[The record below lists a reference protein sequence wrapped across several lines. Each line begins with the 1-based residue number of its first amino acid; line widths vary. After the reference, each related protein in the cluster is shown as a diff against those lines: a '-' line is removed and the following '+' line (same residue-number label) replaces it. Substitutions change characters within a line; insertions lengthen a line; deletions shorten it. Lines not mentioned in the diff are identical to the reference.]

1 MRLLLVPVLSLGLAA
16 VATAQAPIITPV
28 GDPSIRPDT
37 IYALAVDSAK
47 YRGQSQV
54 LLLDDGV
61 IRLDAEGR
69 GTRTYHQVIQ
79 ILTQDAVEPHQE
91 YSFSYAPGHEKFTL
105 DWLRVVR
112 PDGTVISPAPT
123 QQQVTDVPAEMGDPV
138 YSDRKVIRVSLTG
151 VAPGTLID
159 YAVTTEE
166 LKPWLPGDF
175 MESWR
180 ISAGTSVMRSRFV
193 VDIPAGVHPRIR
205 EWNLDFARREVTR
218 EGRTTYTWATKDVPW
233 NKPQLFAADSN
244 DLTMRL
250 AISSPHTWKDIGT
263 WYAGL
268 ARGRAAATPRLVHT
282 VDSLV
287 AQAHSLDDS
296 IRAVHRWVTQ
306 DIRYV
311 SIALGIGG
319 YQPRLPDTVMATGFG
334 DCKDKATLFVAA
346 MGVLHLK
353 AYPVLLSSTGGVERD
368 LPSLDQFDHA
378 IAAVERP
385 GGRVYTDLTTGIVPF
400 GELPLQEQGEFGL
413 LVHPDGAVEE
423 VTFPRAPIE
432 ANRQE
437 SWLTGTIGTDGLFNG
452 RYVEAATGFEAVGL
466 RDDFSTPYDSTQRA
480 DFSRALATK
489 LFTGARGDSLVLFN
503 GKDLSA
509 EPRISLA
516 ILGGKAVLRS
526 GDTHILPG
534 LLGSMASLG
543 DLATRIEGEG
553 VRRFPI
559 DASDVAGLSV
569 MDRTIELHLPPGVT
583 PHLPSGV
590 TADGPFGSY
599 RSEYS
604 FRDGVFTMHR
614 VITGK
619 RGILPASRIGELTAW
634 LRAVAKDDVGF
645 IALDGWPEGR

>member
-1 MRLLLVPVLSLGLAA
+1 MRLSALLFALSVGAAPVA
-16 VATAQAPIITPV
+16 AQAPIITSA

-47 YRGQSQV
+47 YRGQSDV

-61 IRLDAEGR
+61 IRIDAEGR

-105 DWLRVVR
+105 DWLKVVR
-112 PDGTVISPAPT
+112 PDGTVISPAPA
-123 QQQVTDVPAEMGDPV
+123 QRQETDVPAEMGDPV

-175 MESWR
+175 LFNWR
-180 ISAGTSVMRSRFV
+180 ISAGTTVLRSRYI
-193 VDIPAGVHPRIR
+193 VDLPAQVHPRIH
-205 EWNLDFARREVTR
+205 EWNLTLPRRTVTR
-218 EGRTTYTWATKDVPW
+218 KGRTTYTWAAQNVAW
-233 NKPQLFAADSN
+233 VKPQLFAADSN
-244 DLTMRL
+244 DIVMRL
-250 AISSPHTWKDIGT
+250 AIGSPHTWGDIGA

-268 ARGRAAATPRLVHT
+268 ARDRTASTPRLVAK

-287 AQAHSLDDS
+287 TDARTLDDS

-319 YQPRLPDTVMATGFG
+319 FQPRLPDTVMATGFG

-353 AYPVLLSSTGGVERD
+353 AYPVLLSSTGGVQRD
-368 LPSLDQFDHA
+368 LPALGQFDHA
-378 IAAVERP
+378 IAVVERP
-385 GGRVYTDLTTGIVPF
+385 AGRVFTDLTTGVVPF

-413 LVHPDGAVEE
+413 VVHPDGSVEE
-423 VTFPRAPIE
+423 VTFPRDPVA
-432 ANRQE
+432 ANRQVIR
-437 SWLTGTIGTDGLFNG
+437 LTGAVGTDGLFNG
-452 RYVEAATGFEAVGL
+452 RYEESATGYLAAGL

-480 DFSRALATK
+480 DFSRSLATK
-489 LFTGARGDSLVLFN
+489 LFTGARGDSLILFD
-503 GKDLSA
+503 GKDLQA
-509 EPRISLA
+509 APRISVA
-516 ILGGKAVLRS
+516 VLGGKAVLRS
-526 GDTHILPG
+526 GSTHILPG
-534 LLGSMASLG
+534 LLGSMGSLA
-543 DLATRIEGEG
+543 DLATRIDGEG

-559 DASDVAGLSV
+559 DASDVAGLSTV
-569 MDRTIELHLPPGVT
+569 DRTIEIRLPPGVR
-583 PHLPSGV
+583 PQLPSGV
-590 TADGPFGSY
+590 TAEGPFGSY
-599 RSEYS
+599 RSEYT
-604 FRDGVFTMHR
+604 FRDGILTMRR
-614 VITGK
+614 VMSGT
-619 RGILPASRIGELTAW
+619 RGVLAADRIGELTAW

-645 IALDGWPEGR
+645 IALEGWPEGQ